1 MTWGHSRQP
10 IGVRPCLSPSRL
22 EGGLQRLA
30 LVPWPPVALSRNVQ
44 CSLLLAPH
52 HLVVGLAWNLFY
64 LLSGDT
70 WPSPWPLRL
79 HTSSLGL
86 HVACPPQAWAVHHMS
101 SFCPRKHGLRAGDT
115 PPPPAAPQGCIT
127 KSLRSGGLCLPL
139 AAPARASLASLKD
152 KSCGRPRPSCG
163 DRRAGAQV
171 LVRMELCLL
180 AAGGW
185 HFRLGGG
192 MPRVTF

>member
-10 IGVRPCLSPSRL
+10 IGVHPCLSPSRL

-30 LVPWPPVALSRNVQ
+30 LVPWPPVALSRHVQ

-52 HLVVGLAWNLFY
+52 HLVVGLAWNLFS

-70 WPSPWPLRL
+70 WPSPWPPRL

-115 PPPPAAPQGCIT
+115 PPPP
-127 KSLRSGGLCLPL
+127 R
-139 AAPARASLASLKD
+139 RASRMHHEVLKVRGSLSASGSPSQGLAGILE
-152 KSCGRPRPSCG
+152 G
-163 DRRAGAQV
+163 Q
-171 LVRMELCLL
+171 ELRTAL
-180 AAGGW
+180 ALM
-185 HFRLGGG
+185 R
-192 MPRVTF
+192 

>member
-1 MTWGHSRQP
+1 MWHALP
-10 IGVRPCLSPSRL
+10 RPGLSITCLAFVQENMGL
-22 EGGLQRLA
+22 E
-30 LVPWPPVALSRNVQ
+30 
-44 CSLLLAPH
+44 
-52 HLVVGLAWNLFY
+52 
-64 LLSGDT
+64 
-70 WPSPWPLRL
+70 
-79 HTSSLGL
+79 LG
-86 HVACPPQAWAVHHMS
+86 
-101 SFCPRKHGLRAGDT
+101 T
-115 PPPPAAPQGCIT
+115 PPHPPAAPQGCIT